1 MSEKR
6 VCLGKIVGV
15 HGIKGEF
22 KVKSFTAVDKDIASY
37 GELEDKTG
45 ERKFSL
51 KVTGHSKDLLRIKI
65 KGIDDRTTAEMMIGM
80 ELYARRGVLPE
91 PKSDE
96 IYYEADLLGL
106 KVLDEQK
113 KEVAKVIGFYN
124 FGAGDI
130 LEIKLKTGR
139 AEMLPFN
146 KGYVPE
152 INLDEGY
159 IIVASTGMVFFEDDE
174 DLKNAEC

>member
-1 MSEKR
+1 MSEKK

-15 HGIKGEF
+15 HGIKGEV

-37 GELEDKTG
+37 GTLTDKNDKQT
-45 ERKFSL
+45 L
-51 KVTGHSKDLLRIKI
+51 DIKVTGHSKDLLRIKI
-65 KGIDDRTTAEMMIGM
+65 KGIDDRTTAETLIGT
-80 ELYARRGVLPE
+80 ELYAKRGVLPE
-91 PKSDE
+91 LTDKE
-96 IYYEADLLGL
+96 VYYETDLVGL

-113 KEVAKVIGFYN
+113 NEVAKVIGFYN

-130 LEIKLKTGR
+130 LEIKLKSGN

-159 IIVASTGMVFFEDDE
+159 IIVASTGMVFLEE
-174 DLKNAEC
+174 EGSLKC

>member
-1 MSEKR
+1 MREKR

-15 HGIKGEF
+15 HGIKGEV
-22 KVKSFTAVDKDIASY
+22 KIKSFTAVDKDIAKY
-37 GELEDKTG
+37 GTLEDKTAT
-45 ERKFSL
+45 KNFSL
-51 KVTGHSKDLLRIKI
+51 KVTGHSKDLLRVKI
-65 KGIDDRTTAEMMIGM
+65 MGIDDRTTAETLIGT
-80 ELYARRGVLPE
+80 ELYAGRGVLPE
-91 PKSDE
+91 LKNE
-96 IYYEADLLGL
+96 EVYYETDLIGL

-113 KEVAKVIGFYN
+113 NEVAKVIGFYN

-130 LEIKLKTGR
+130 LEIKLKSGK

-159 IIVASTGMVFFEDDE
+159 IIVASTGMVFLEDDE
-174 DLKNAEC
+174 GQI

>member
-1 MSEKR
+1 MEDKK

-15 HGIKGEF
+15 HGIRGEV
-22 KVKSFTAVDKDIASY
+22 KVKSFTAVDKDIAAY
-37 GELEDKTG
+37 GDLTDKNSKQT
-45 ERKFSL
+45 FSI

-65 KGIDDRTTAEMMIGM
+65 KGVEDRTKAETLIGT
-80 ELYARRGVLPE
+80 ELYAPRDVLPE
-91 PKSDE
+91 LKAEDVF
-96 IYYEADLLGL
+96 YETDLVGL

-113 KEVAKVIGFYN
+113 NEIAKVIGFYN

-130 LEIKLKTGR
+130 LEIKLKSGK

-152 INLDEGY
+152 INLNEGY
-159 IIVASTGMVFFEDDE
+159 IIVASAVMVFLEDE
-174 DLKNAEC
+174 AEEAQ

>member
-1 MSEKR
+1 MEDKK

-15 HGIKGEF
+15 HGIRGEV

-37 GELEDKTG
+37 GDLTDKNNEQT
-45 ERKFSL
+45 FSI

-65 KGIDDRTTAEMMIGM
+65 KGVEDRTKAETLIGT
-80 ELYARRGVLPE
+80 ELYAERGVLPE
-91 PKSDE
+91 LKNEDVF
-96 IYYEADLLGL
+96 YETDLVGL

-113 KEVAKVIGFYN
+113 NEIAKVIGFYN

-130 LEIKLKTGR
+130 LEIKLKSGK

-152 INLDEGY
+152 INLNEGY
-159 IIVASTGMVFFEDDE
+159 IIVASAGMVFLEDE
-174 DLKNAEC
+174 AEEAQ